1 MIRRSFVKNSRIL
14 AVIINIIILF
24 ILVVTEYTILEFVLI
39 FGITNLLLYY
49 VMKAQ
54 KMGLSYFDTRF
65 YLIKKMFLI
74 LLPLMIL
81 LIIFKALFT
90 DILG

>member
-1 MIRRSFVKNSRIL
+1 MKNNRIL
-14 AVIINIIILF
+14 AVMINLIILF
-24 ILVVTEYTILEFVLI
+24 ILVVTEYTIFEIILI
-39 FGITNLLLYY
+39 LGITNLLLYY

-54 KMGLSYFDTRF
+54 KMRLSYFDTKF

>member
-1 MIRRSFVKNSRIL
+1 VKNNRIL
-14 AVIINIIILF
+14 AVMINLIILF

-54 KMGLSYFDTRF
+54 KMGLSYLDTRF

>member
-1 MIRRSFVKNSRIL
+1 MKNNRIL
-14 AVIINIIILF
+14 AVIINVIILF
-24 ILVVTEYTILEFVLI
+24 ILVVTEYTIFEIILI
-39 FGITNLLLYY
+39 LGITNLLLYY

-54 KMGLSYFDTRF
+54 KMRLSYFDTKF

>member
-1 MIRRSFVKNSRIL
+1 VKNNRIL
-14 AVIINIIILF
+14 AVMINLIILF

>member
-1 MIRRSFVKNSRIL
+1 VKNNRIL
-14 AVIINIIILF
+14 AVIINVIILF
-24 ILVVTEYTILEFVLI
+24 ILVVTEYTIFEIILI
-39 FGITNLLLYY
+39 LGITNLLLYY

-54 KMGLSYFDTRF
+54 KMRLSYFDTKF

>member
-1 MIRRSFVKNSRIL
+1 VKNNRIL
-14 AVIINIIILF
+14 AVMINLIILF
-24 ILVVTEYTILEFVLI
+24 ILVVTEYTIFEIILI
-39 FGITNLLLYY
+39 LGITNLLLYY

-54 KMGLSYFDTRF
+54 KMRLSYFDTKF